1 MVFGVLSLPDPLAPD
16 EALAEAIKPC
26 HAFAVFALAAPWFC
40 CTGRRRSAHIFHV
53 DKFPATTFVVDK
65 FGFNADQVSEVAGQL
80 TIKGKTHP
88 VALKARQFNCYQS
101 PMLKRAVCGGDFEAT
116 IDRTLW
122 DLNYGLP
129 AVAPKEVSAFALVGA
144 IRHKPRAVRSNGKKP
159 RRQPVGLFSMTS
171 PWHRPHAPLLV
182 NPVLFKPSVQRPGPV
197 RRRHSPGA
205 AASTRVRAPNTHGD
219 SVGTAAG
226 AASDLVDV
234 WITTKPCPPS

>member
-116 IDRTLW
+116 IDRTAHG
-122 DLNYGLP
+122 LNYG
-129 AVAPKEVSAFALVGA
+129 VDWGFAKNVRLVVQIEA
-144 IRHKPRAVRSNGKKP
+144 IK
-159 RRQPVGLFSMTS
+159 Q
-171 PWHRPHAPLLV
+171 
-182 NPVLFKPSVQRPGPV
+182 
-197 RRRHSPGA
+197 
-205 AASTRVRAPNTHGD
+205 
-219 SVGTAAG
+219 
-226 AASDLVDV
+226 
-234 WITTKPCPPS
+234 